1 MPLDGGREESGFL
14 REFLRVVFAEV
25 AVPVR
30 GVVEEEDVVC
40 GFEFGDGYE
49 ADLWGVGG
57 GRLVGGR

>member
-30 GVVEEEDVVC
+30 GVVEEEDVFAGLSLETAMRRTC
-40 GFEFGDGYE
+40 GGLEE
-49 ADLWGVGG
+49 GG
-57 GRLVGGR
+57 